1 MTERQSQ
8 PTERPTTAFV
18 LSLLAGL
25 WMLAVE
31 GMMGGFGGGGMMGGW
46 QAMHGWVWSRDD
58 VRGFPLWSPWFGVT
72 SEIIVLIGAV
82 MLYVRAE
89 QRRSWGAV
97 ILVVSALDIVFG
109 MMVLLAG
116 TLGVI
121 GGVLAL
127 SAKD

>member
-1 MTERQSQ
+1 
-8 PTERPTTAFV
+8 
-18 LSLLAGL
+18 
-25 WMLAVE
+25 
-31 GMMGGFGGGGMMGGW
+31 
-46 QAMHGWVWSRDD
+46 
-58 VRGFPLWSPWFGVT
+58 LWSPWFGVT